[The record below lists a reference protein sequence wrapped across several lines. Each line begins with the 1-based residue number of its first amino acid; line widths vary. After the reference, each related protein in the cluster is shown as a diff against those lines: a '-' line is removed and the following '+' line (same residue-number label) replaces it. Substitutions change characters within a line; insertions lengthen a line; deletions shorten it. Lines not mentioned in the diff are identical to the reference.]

1 MGVNQLLTDLNHLV
15 RVHPSLQNNQFS
27 LRPLAE
33 DIGVRMN
40 GTDVI
45 QVLLNL
51 AVNAFQCAPQAHA
64 VEIEARVLRS
74 RSTSPRSRT
83 ARRTGC

>member
-1 MGVNQLLTDLNHLV
+1 M
-15 RVHPSLQNNQFS
+15 QNNQFTI
-27 LRPLAE
+27 RPLAE

-51 AVNAFQCAPQAHA
+51 AVNALP
-64 VEIEARVLRS
+64 VRS
-74 RSTSPRSRT
+74 PGRIR
-83 ARRTGC
+83 